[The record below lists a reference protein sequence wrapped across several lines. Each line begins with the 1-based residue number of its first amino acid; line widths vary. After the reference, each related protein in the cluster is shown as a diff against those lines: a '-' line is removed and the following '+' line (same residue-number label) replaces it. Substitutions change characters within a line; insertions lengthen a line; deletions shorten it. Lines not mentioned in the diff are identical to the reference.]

1 MVAEYLDLVCCSFA
15 VPAPVFEVI
24 DDRQKFLVVD
34 FIADFRR
41 LEHLGVEGN
50 RV

>member
-1 MVAEYLDLVCCSFA
+1 LDLIRCSFA
-15 VPAPVFEVI
+15 VPAPVFEGI

-34 FIADFRR
+34 FVVDFRW
-41 LEHLGVEGN
+41 LELPGVESN